1 VEIKHPK
8 KKDNFVKKS
17 KSQKRVVKIQLTG
30 VNGNNFAGQVSQ
42 FFQSFSEILTIMT
55 IYNI

>member
-42 FFQSFSEILTIMT
+42 CFKDFLRFSILTIMT
-55 IYNI
+55 F

>member
-1 VEIKHPK
+1 MEIKHPK

-42 FFQSFSEILTIMT
+42 FFRDFLRFLQ
-55 IYNI
+55 